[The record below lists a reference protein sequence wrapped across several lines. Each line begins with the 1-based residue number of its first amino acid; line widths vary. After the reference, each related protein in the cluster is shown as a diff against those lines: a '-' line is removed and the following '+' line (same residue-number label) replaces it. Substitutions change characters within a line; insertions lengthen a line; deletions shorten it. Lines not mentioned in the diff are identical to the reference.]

1 MTITNEKFNV
11 ATATYD
17 PASGDMVMTIGTHSL
32 TTNDSIRL
40 IPNAITFEC
49 NAAIGT
55 HTYNGGTATN
65 ACTID
70 GTQKDVTAATYNPV
84 TGELEVTIGSHSYTT
99 SDTITFAANAL
110 SFTCDADNHNTSHT
124 YPRTSDPA
132 YNTAI
137 AINSVTGT
145 TVSCNVGIA
154 SATTNNQ
161 SSYPRATNDYVY
173 NKNIPILG
181 VTSNTITV
189 NVNQA
194 RNVTISTN
202 IAHTFVS
209 ALPDCVEV
217 VHGLDNGDYVKI
229 DDNALS
235 FSCTQGLGTKTYPR
249 PSRATYTAA
258 AASTNFNVTGATYDG
273 PTGALVLTT
282 GSHSLTAPSTHQA
295 TGGTYN
301 PTTGIMQLTVAG
313 HGFSEGDYIKIDD
326 NALSFSCTYG
336 LSLIHISEPTRP
348 ERIGGCGVGV

>member
-1 MTITNEKFNV
+1 M
-11 ATATYD
+11 
-17 PASGDMVMTIGTHSL
+17 
-32 TTNDSIRL
+32 
-40 IPNAITFEC
+40 
-49 NAAIGT
+49 
-55 HTYNGGTATN
+55 
-65 ACTID
+65 
-70 GTQKDVTAATYNPV
+70 
-84 TGELEVTIGSHSYTT
+84 EVTIGSHSYTT

-336 LSLIHISEPTRP
+336 SGTHTYDGGTSSNAITITAGSVQKDVTAATYNPSNGNLEMTIGSHSFTTSDTVTIGADKLSFTCDADNHATSHTTQDLQILYITQQLQLVE
-348 ERIGGCGVGV
+348 